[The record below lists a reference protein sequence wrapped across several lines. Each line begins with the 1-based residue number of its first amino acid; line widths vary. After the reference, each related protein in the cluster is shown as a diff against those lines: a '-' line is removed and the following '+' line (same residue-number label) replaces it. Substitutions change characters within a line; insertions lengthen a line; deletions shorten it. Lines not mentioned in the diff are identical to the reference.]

1 MVSFNSSII
10 TAQCVLS
17 AEKKKV
23 PLEHTDCA
31 ALSLECSAHSTPF
44 PPPLCLP
51 HATLSRSS
59 GAGPYYDMILPQSHA
74 NHTGGQDASDTQPP
88 HIAQVKPPCGVVNE
102 AYANGKGEEKKSAR
116 HVEEL
121 NTKRR
126 AVEGDEEAATAP
138 GSDTACCTMVGQA
151 EPSSGEGNGRK
162 KRKPNFTPQ
171 QALRLPRSASPNV
184 PSPQHSPHTAICAVE
199 QKGELHTR
207 GVVEHILYVA
217 QQLAL
222 STPVAAAAATAA
234 TTPVDH
240 SHDDSD
246 SEERLL
252 PTTPT
257 HE

>member
-1 MVSFNSSII
+1 
-10 TAQCVLS
+10 
-17 AEKKKV
+17 
-23 PLEHTDCA
+23 
-31 ALSLECSAHSTPF
+31 
-44 PPPLCLP
+44 
-51 HATLSRSS
+51 
-59 GAGPYYDMILPQSHA
+59 MILPQSHA
-74 NHTGGQDASDTQPP
+74 NNKGGQDASDTQPP
-88 HIAQVKPPCGVVNE
+88 HIAQVKPPCGVVNKVD

-121 NTKRR
+121 DPKRR

-138 GSDTACCTMVGQA
+138 GSDSTCCTMVGQA
-151 EPSSGEGNGRK
+151 EASSGEGNGRK

-184 PSPQHSPHTAICAVE
+184 PSPQHSPHNAICAVE

-222 STPVAAAAATAA
+222 STPVAAAAAATAA

-240 SHDDSD
+240 SNDDSD